1 LPQAH
6 DKLAAHFKLFIGR
19 FYLANESM
27 KMFDE
32 RLHDL
37 AQARVWGSLKNFQ
50 DLIGDVLS
58 GYIGHQKLQKGVS
71 KI

>member
-1 LPQAH
+1 
-6 DKLAAHFKLFIGR
+6 
-19 FYLANESM
+19 M
-27 KMFDE
+27 KVLDE

-50 DLIGDVLS
+50 DLIGDVFS

-71 KI
+71 KILR